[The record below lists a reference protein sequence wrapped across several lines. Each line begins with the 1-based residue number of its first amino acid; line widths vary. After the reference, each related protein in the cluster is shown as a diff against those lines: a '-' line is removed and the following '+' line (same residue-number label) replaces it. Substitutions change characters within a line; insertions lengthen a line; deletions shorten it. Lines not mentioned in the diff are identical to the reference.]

1 MSSTGGLEALH
12 ALCADLKRL
21 HVECRGLTLDH
32 LAKVCHL
39 SRAQI
44 GAILNGGIRRLPD
57 LDVVLAI
64 VRRCASYA
72 AEHGISL
79 SLSTADDY
87 WRKAHG
93 NVEHS
98 LAERKVSPK
107 QAARDPWIE
116 LVEEHTGEDAVG
128 RQAVAIAKHL
138 ATERRAAM
146 RTLKGDPWLDPD
158 LASRV
163 VDHAIALTTEFLDE
177 DTQLSASETALLVI
191 APLLHQVTWLRAAAQ
206 AEVNPLDLSQTGAP
220 DQRRADFERFLRGR
234 QQQRLVAR
242 TIQRGLSDR
251 SADSAEIGWWLLH
264 RWLDTQQPDTR
275 SSVPLD
281 DVIDDRRL
289 RGTLLDPLHRLV
301 RLFRLSVGELSSS
314 ERLNLPAQYGDSL
327 GTPGVRVRLIGLILV
342 VAHSLA
348 VEIAALPSTIVE
360 HLGIPEAVNLDELYD
375 TLKNSTWRRGGSD
388 LGLWLHA
395 ECRHEAVLD
404 ALTEHVGRTDT
415 LLATVRAIAQHDIT
429 LQPLRA
435 LPTRAYAD
443 QIRPASVGGDPLFI
457 APVTRFRIDETRV
470 RELLMGEQLYRD
482 RSLAVRELY
491 QNALDACRYRKAR
504 HEFQARTWGSHS
516 SWEGEIKFD
525 QGVDADGR
533 RYLRC
538 QDNGVGMSELDL
550 REVFSQAGIRFADRH
565 EFAEEQA
572 DWDKCGVEFY
582 PNSRFGIGVM
592 SYFMLADEIE
602 VTTCRMSRKVEAPG
616 PLLKVVIA
624 GPGHLFRIKKIAEH
638 GEKPGTEVK
647 IYLRSPED
655 TVSCVRTLRALLGI
669 AEFTTSAEHDGVY
682 AEWEPFVFQPRE
694 RQTWEPHGIN
704 AYGRI
709 EPAAASEHGQVIW
722 CEHGGALLADG
733 IYVQAKEQSYGLA
746 SLSDALDPRG
756 AVINLT
762 GSSAPVLTVD
772 RMSVLDDISHRAMTL
787 LNEST
792 QFLVQAKNSLLSYQ
806 WLLSVA
812 TTSPGIADL
821 ITMAAANAGK
831 TLKLGDYVLDVRRS
845 GVTEM
850 DVQLTETPDLLARKA
865 LWINTERSDLDHLFL
880 WRLMALVDAPLGT
893 DIDPSEPKSIRT
905 ALPSDL
911 FITTELRADRHYFF
925 NEVDTPVGSIVKKA
939 QFLGKDFSAII
950 HRISELGLTTRNMAA
965 RPSPTTTVDA
975 ADAALLSLKLDGEP
989 PWLPDDRI
997 VTLPHII
1004 AASIRTQLPPSQVI
1018 ARLKRFGFTMEPV
1031 KIPTTPLD
1039 SSDLRIVSKGL
1050 DSKWPWLDTT
1060 TPVSAL
1066 HVARAAQLDQQPFS
1080 VTKSRLSDLGFNTA
1094 DIFCAPDE
1102 IDQMDPR
1109 AHLAIEHFTSSS
1121 LSSLSN
1127 DVRSIMAATL
1137 SNCPLPLLVEAL
1149 RKLGVEISDTNV
1161 LGVEL
1166 EGPDTKLLR
1175 HAPGIASI
1183 SLRTA
1188 FELSKVTNISIGEVR
1203 DRVLKMGFE
1212 VGFSIGT
1219 LEALDEVGR
1228 RILSLKSS
1236 YFLDQPEPSMAII
1249 VKYAGNLGERLSNI
1263 TKSLESMGY
1272 TLPDTAHLP
1281 EHLLESDAQLIGRNP
1296 PHGLYSSISNTDPV
1310 PLAHLARLAQVCK
1323 SEPKLVADRLRY
1335 LGYNPPPPDSV
1346 PRQFSEEDLRLLSW
1360 KFWNEET
1367 WQDAYKAVPIGD
1379 LIRAAIRCRIS
1390 LPQAAERMTA
1400 LGLETPD
1407 LDEVL
1412 PPLLAKVP
1420 RQ

>member
-1 MSSTGGLEALH
+1 MPSTDDLEALH

-21 HVECRGLTLDH
+21 HVECHQLTLDK

-39 SRAQI
+39 SRAQV
-44 GAILNGGIRRLPD
+44 GAILNGDIRRLPD

-64 VRRCASYA
+64 VRKCASYA
-72 AEHGISL
+72 VDHEISL
-79 SLSTADDY
+79 SLSTSDDY
-87 WRKAHG
+87 WRKIHG
-93 NVEHS
+93 SVERS
-98 LAERKVSPK
+98 LARRRVSPK

-128 RQAVAIAKHL
+128 RQAVAVAKHL
-138 ATERRAAM
+138 TTERRAAI
-146 RTLKGDPWLDPD
+146 RKIKGDPWLDPD

-177 DTQLSASETALLVI
+177 DTKLSASETALLVI

-206 AEVNPLDLSQTGAP
+206 AEVNPLDLRQTGARS
-220 DQRRADFERFLRGR
+220 QRRADFERFLRGR

-242 TIQRGLSDR
+242 TIQHGLSDR
-251 SADSAEIGWWLLH
+251 PANSAEIGWWLLH

-275 SSVPLD
+275 ASVPLD
-281 DVIDDRRL
+281 DVINDRRL

-314 ERLNLPAQYGDSL
+314 ERLDLPAQHGDSL

-360 HLGIPEAVNLDELYD
+360 HLGIPEAVDLDELYD
-375 TLKNSTWRRGGSD
+375 TLKNSEWRRGGSD

-415 LLATVRAIAQHDIT
+415 LLATVRTIAQHDVT

-443 QIRPASVGGDPLFI
+443 QIRPSSVDGEPLFI

-504 HEFQARTWGSHS
+504 HEFQARTWGWHS
-516 SWEGEIKFD
+516 NWEGEIKFD
-525 QGVDADGR
+525 QSVDADGR

-592 SYFMLADEIE
+592 SYFMLGDEIE
-602 VTTCRMSRKVEAPG
+602 VTTCRMSRQIDTPG

-638 GEKPGTEVK
+638 GEEPGTEVK

-655 TVSCVRTLRALLGI
+655 TLSCVRTLRALLGI
-669 AEFTTSAEHDGVY
+669 AEFTTSAEHDGVH
-682 AEWEPFVFQPRE
+682 ANWKPFVFQPRE

-709 EPAAASEHGQVIW
+709 EPAVASEHGQVIW

-746 SLSDALDPRG
+746 SLSDVSDPRG

-772 RMSVLDDISHRAMTL
+772 RMSVLDDVSDRALTL

-792 QFLVQAKNSLLSYQ
+792 QPLVQPKNSLLSYK
-806 WLLSVA
+806 WLLDIS

-821 ITMAAANAGK
+821 ITVAAANAGR
-831 TLKLGDYVLDVRRS
+831 TLQLGEHEVDVRRS
-845 GVTEM
+845 GVTEI
-850 DVQLTETPDLLARKA
+850 DAQLTETPGLLPESR
-865 LWINTERSDLDHLFL
+865 LWNDNRRDDLDHLFL
-880 WRLMALVDAPLGT
+880 WRLIALIDDPLGSDT
-893 DIDPSEPKSIRT
+893 RFPEAGQIRA
-905 ALPSDL
+905 ALPSDK
-911 FITTELRADRHYFF
+911 FITGDWNTNRDYFF
-925 NEVDTPVGSIVKKA
+925 NEQEIPVGFIAKKA
-939 QFLGKDFSAII
+939 RLLGDDIPTI
-950 HRISELGLTTRNMAA
+950 VHRISELGLATRNMAA
-965 RPSPTTTVDA
+965 RISPTAVVATDA
-975 ADAALLSLKLDGEP
+975 VLLSLKLDGKP
-989 PWLPDDRI
+989 PWLPADKP
-997 VTLPHII
+997 VKLAHII
-1004 AASIRTQLPPSQVI
+1004 AASLRAQLPPIQTKD
-1018 ARLKRFGFTMEPV
+1018 RLQRFGFMIEADTL
-1031 KIPTTPLD
+1031 PTVPLD
-1039 SSDLRIVSKGL
+1039 SSDLRIISMNL
-1050 DSKWPWLDTT
+1050 NSEWPWIDTT
-1060 TPVSAL
+1060 TPTSAL
-1066 HVARAAQLDQQPFS
+1066 HVTRAAQLGQRPFS
-1080 VTKSRLSDLGFNTA
+1080 YMAKRLSDLGFTVA
-1094 DIFCAPDE
+1094 GGSYYPDE
-1102 IDQMDPR
+1102 IDRMSSQLR
-1109 AHLAIEHFTSSS
+1109 LALEELTSSS
-1121 LSSLSN
+1121 LSTFYK
-1127 DVRSIMAATL
+1127 RSRVILAAAR
-1137 SNCPLPLLVEAL
+1137 SNCPPSLLGRTL
-1149 RKLGVEISDTNV
+1149 KKLGVEIVDTGVLPEKLESSDIRILMHTPGASLIRLN
-1161 LGVEL
+1161 EAL
-1166 EGPDTKLLR
+1166 E
-1175 HAPGIASI
+1175 I
-1183 SLRTA
+1183 SR
-1188 FELSKVTNISIGEVR
+1188 VTDITVHEIRERMS
-1203 DRVLKMGFE
+1203 KMGFE
-1212 VGFSIGT
+1212 TDFSVKT
-1219 LEALDEVGR
+1219 LRLLDRIGR
-1228 RILSLKSS
+1228 RILAMTEIYLQTRSELSL
-1236 YFLDQPEPSMAII
+1236 ATI
-1249 VKYAGNLGERLSNI
+1249 VKYAGNLGDPLSSVVKSLSNI
-1263 TKSLESMGY
+1263 GCI
-1272 TLPDTAHLP
+1272 LPDTTHLP
-1281 EHLLESDAQLIGRNP
+1281 EYLLESDARLLCRNP
-1296 PHGLYSSISNTDPV
+1296 PQGLHESIPSTIPI
-1310 PLAHLARLAQVCK
+1310 PLAHLARLAYECK
-1323 SEPKLVADRLRY
+1323 SEPKIVANRLRQ
-1335 LGYNPPPPDSV
+1335 LGYTVPPPEIV
-1346 PRQFSEEDLRLLSW
+1346 PQQFTEEDLRLLSW
-1360 KFWNEET
+1360 ESWERVS
-1367 WQDAYKAVPIGD
+1367 WQDAYKIVPIGD

-1390 LPQAAERMTA
+1390 LPQTAERMMA
-1400 LGLETPD
+1400 LGLKTPD
-1407 LDEVL
+1407 LAEML

-1420 RQ
+1420 KQ